1 MYSVSWVVGTSGITV
16 IVANNGAF
24 FLGVLVNNLMIPL
37 VGEVFWVVT
46 ETSVNGKWG

>member
-1 MYSVSWVVGTSGITV
+1 MSWVVGTSGIAV
-16 IVANNGAF
+16 IVANNGVF
-24 FLGVLVNNLMIPL
+24 FLWVLVDNLMIPL